1 MEETIK
7 LKKAAILL
15 EVPNTDIENIRNV
28 VIQTQLRE
36 KYGIDIVIGSNFLGY
51 EVILFNRKT
60 FKSIIVSPVNITQT
74 YKESLEIGITAALQ
88 IIEI

>member
-7 LKKAAILL
+7 LKRSAILD
-15 EVPNTDIENIRNV
+15 EAPNPGIDDITNV

-51 EVILFNRKT
+51 EVILFNRKA
-60 FKSIIVSPVNITQT
+60 
-74 YKESLEIGITAALQ
+74 YKKHYYFSY
-88 IIEI
+88 